1 MRATTHTLLAL
12 AAIVLTMFVATEKV
26 DAQSA
31 LETVK
36 KRGKLVVGVKTDAP
50 PFGTVAPNGKNVGF
64 DVDTAHHLAKALFND
79 ENQVQLV
86 AVTAATRAPFLQSE
100 KVDIIIAA
108 MTITDERRQLVEF
121 SDPYFM
127 SGSLLL
133 VRQTSAARGLEDL
146 AGKTVA
152 VLPGSIQDKDVADI
166 QPQANRI
173 PFARVPEAVLA
184 VKEGKA
190 DAHVNDD
197 IVILALVK
205 DNPDLKA
212 LGKPLVPRPMDI
224 AVRKG
229 DTEFINWVNAELRKI
244 RSDGTYDRL
253 WKNYFADVEANLVKP

>member
-1 MRATTHTLLAL
+1 MRATTHTPLAL
-12 AAIVLTMFVATEKV
+12 AAIVLTMLVATERV

-64 DVDTAHHLAKALFND
+64 DVDIAHRLAKALFND
-79 ENQVQLV
+79 ENQLELV
-86 AVTAATRAPFLQSE
+86 AVTGATRVPFLQSE

-108 MTITDERRQLVEF
+108 MTITDERRQVVEF

-133 VRQTSAARGLEDL
+133 VPKTSAARGIEDM

-152 VLPGSIQDKDVADI
+152 TMQASIQDKDVADL
-166 QPQANRI
+166 QPKANRI
-173 PFARVPEAVLA
+173 QFARVPEAVLA
-184 VKEGKA
+184 VKEGRA

-197 IVILALVK
+197 TVILALVK

-212 LGKPLVPRPMDI
+212 VGKPLVPRPMGI

-229 DTEFINWVNAELRKI
+229 DTEFINWVNAELRKM

-253 WKNYFADVEANLVKP
+253 WKNYFADFEANLVRP